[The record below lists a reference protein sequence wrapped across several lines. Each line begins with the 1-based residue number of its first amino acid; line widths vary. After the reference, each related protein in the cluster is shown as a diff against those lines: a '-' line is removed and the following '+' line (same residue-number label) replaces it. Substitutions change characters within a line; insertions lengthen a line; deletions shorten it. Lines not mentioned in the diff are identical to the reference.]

1 MVSLGVIFG
10 LYSVLALVA
19 GGFALYPLENS
30 AEIFKIHDAGRV
42 RTQALPGSLGA
53 LGPEIFAMGLFYCGL
68 TTAVVVAQLMCY
80 FFLDTSGLDWK
91 YTKVNIRFRDFLAF
105 WIVVPSL
112 LPPICK
118 FRHGSK
124 LSCCW
129 ELLLPWFPWR

>member
-19 GGFALYPLENS
+19 GEFALYPLENS
-30 AEIFKIHDAGRV
+30 AEIFRIHDAGRV

-91 YTKVNIRFRDFLAF
+91 YTKENKRFRYFLAF
-105 WIVVPSL
+105 WIFGPSL
-112 LPPICK
+112 LAPFGN
-118 FRHGSK
+118 FRHCSK
-124 LSCCW
+124 LVC
-129 ELLLPWFPWR
+129 